1 MNKNTYLIPFILIT
15 SLFFLWGFA
24 ISMLDILNKHFQEA
38 LHISKGESG
47 LIQFVVYGA
56 YFLVALPAGYFINKY
71 GYKKGIILGLLAY
84 AFGGFLFYPA
94 VISQDFHFFLL
105 ALFVIG
111 CGLAILETVAN
122 PYVSVL
128 GPPEEAIKR
137 LNLSQ
142 SFNGLGVIL
151 GPLVGALILFKENGD
166 KDVDL
171 NAIQT
176 PYIVIGIIVLLIAI
190 VFSRIKLPEI
200 TPTTAD
206 QTQGNFPLYQQK
218 HFTYGVIA
226 QFFYV
231 GAQAGVWGF
240 FINFSTESNLG
251 MSNRDAAFYLS
262 GAMILFTAGRFI
274 STFILKYIKS
284 HQLLAVYA
292 FIAMMLILVVI
303 LNLGMASIYAL
314 MLICFCMSIM
324 FPTIFGLG
332 IKELGNSTKK
342 AGSFMIMSIVG
353 GAIIPPLMGF
363 IADKTSTIVAFYVPG
378 FCFLIILLYALKGY
392 RIRTIN

>member
-84 AFGGFLFYPA
+84 AIGGFLFYPA
-94 VISQDFHFFLL
+94 VLSRDFHFFLF

-122 PYVSVL
+122 PYVTVL

-151 GPLVGALILFKENGD
+151 GPLVGALILFKKNGNE
-166 KDVDL
+166 DVDL
-171 NAIQT
+171 TAIQT
-176 PYIVIGIIVLLIAI
+176 PYLIIGIIVLLIAV

-200 TPTTAD
+200 TPSNAD
-206 QTQGNFPLYQQK
+206 STNGDVTLYQQK

-240 FINFSTESNLG
+240 FINFSTENSAG

-284 HQLLAVYA
+284 HQLLALYA
-292 FIAMMLILVVI
+292 FIAMVLIILVI
-303 LNLGMASIYAL
+303 LNLGMVSIYAL

-332 IKELGNSTKK
+332 IKDLGNSTKK

-378 FCFLIILLYALKGY
+378 FCFLIIFLYALKGY